1 DKTIEAFKGL
11 WFHTGDLGVFDEN
24 GYLYFV
30 DRAKDAIRKK
40 GENISS
46 YEIEQTLLKFDKI
59 KEAAVIP
66 VPSEIGEDE
75 VMAVISLKEKVNPE
89 EIIDFCLENMPKFW
103 VPRYIRF
110 VDSLPRTPTGRIEK
124 YKLRNQGITN
134 DTVDM
139 NLYIKQ
145 KLQSTRR

>member
-1 DKTIEAFKGL
+1 
-11 WFHTGDLGVFDEN
+11 
-24 GYLYFV
+24 
-30 DRAKDAIRKK
+30 
-40 GENISS
+40 
-46 YEIEQTLLKFDKI
+46 
-59 KEAAVIP
+59 
-66 VPSEIGEDE
+66 DE

-145 KLQSTRR
+145 KLQSTKR